1 MPAPERTLVLL
12 KPDAV
17 QRGLAGILI
26 SRFEATGL
34 RIAAM
39 KLLHMDEV
47 LAKKHYAVHE
57 GKPFFP
63 GLVQFITSGPIVA
76 MVLEGPRAIEIVRK
90 TMGATD
96 PAKAPPGSIRGD
108 LALSIGM
115 NLVHGSDG
123 PETAAKEVALFFS
136 PKEIIGYQRSL
147 DRWIVE

>member
-17 QRGLAGILI
+17 QRGLVGALI

-39 KLLHMDEV
+39 KLIQMDEA
-47 LAKKHYAVHE
+47 LAKKHYAVHQ
-57 GKPFFP
+57 GKPFFA
-63 GLVQFITSGPIVA
+63 GLVQFITSGPIMA

-90 TMGATD
+90 AMGATD
-96 PAKAPPGSIRGD
+96 PAKAAPGSIRGD
-108 LALSIGM
+108 LAVSIGM

-123 PETAAKEVALFFS
+123 PETAAREVALFFS
-136 PKEIIGYQRSL
+136 AKEIIGYQRSL